1 MAVKQKRFQRD
12 LTVPLERQESKK
24 GFAGP
29 DLDGADLHDRLVLV
43 ERFSRKPGINAD
55 VQDAAEATRMIAN
68 RDFEV
73 TGVNAVSADSSFDAE
88 GGVKLTTA
96 GADGDEMIVHPHLDA
111 NQSQWE
117 QTTWGTDQETRWEA
131 FLRIGA
137 NITNAIIWAGLKLTS
152 TEVEGTDADAAWF
165 RYEDDVNGGK
175 LQAIVSIGGTDTV
188 KDLGITIAVGEKR
201 HLAIEIDVDRKAHFF
216 VDGVEE
222 FVSDALT
229 DAIDLKPYIGVAAD
243 GAAAAKVLTVRW
255 TKISRLY
262 A

>member
-1 MAVKQKRFQRD
+1 MAIKLINRQQDLRSPEVRFK
-12 LTVPLERQESKK
+12 KK

-29 DLDGADLHDRLVLV
+29 DLDGTDLHDRIVLT
-43 ERFSRKPGINAD
+43 ERFSKKPGINAD
-55 VQDAAEATRMIAN
+55 VLNASEAVRMLAN
-68 RDFEV
+68 RDFEL
-73 TGVNAVSADSSFDAE
+73 TGVNGVSANTSFDAE
-88 GGVKLTTA
+88 GGIKLTTA
-96 GADGDEMIVHPHLDA
+96 GADGDENIIHPHLDA

-152 TEVEGTDADAAWF
+152 TEVTATDADQAFF

-175 LQAIVSIGGTDTV
+175 LQAVVSIGGTDTV
-188 KDLGITIAVGEKR
+188 KDLGITIAVSEAR
-201 HLAIEIDVDRKAHFF
+201 HLAIEIDEDRKAHFF

-222 FVSDALT
+222 FVSTAMT
-229 DAIDLKPYIGVAAD
+229 TAIDLKPYIGVAAD